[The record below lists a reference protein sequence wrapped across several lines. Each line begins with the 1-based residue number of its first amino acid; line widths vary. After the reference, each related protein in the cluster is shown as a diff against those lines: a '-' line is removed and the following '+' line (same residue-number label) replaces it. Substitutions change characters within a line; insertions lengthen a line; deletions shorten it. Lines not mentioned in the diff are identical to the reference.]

1 MNLKQLFFLPPRRL
15 ASSKVKL
22 KKTALWDLH
31 KSLNAKMGPF
41 AGWDM
46 PMIYKELTQRE
57 STAWTREKC
66 SVFDVSH
73 MLQTRLTG
81 ANAIAA
87 IESICTADVAGLRD
101 NAGCLSLFTNESGGI
116 LDDLIVNKIS
126 NDEIYIVS
134 NASMAEQDFGLLS
147 DAAKRFN
154 VDLCKIETSLIAVQG
169 PESAKI
175 LQSGTPTD
183 LSNIFFMDGADVELF
198 DVPNIRLTR
207 CGYTG
212 EDGFELSVPS
222 QNVEKLVEKILDKG
236 GKMAGLA
243 ARDSLRLE
251 AGLCLYGNDIDTTTL
266 PPSAVLLFTVPKK
279 RRADGNF
286 PGCAQ
291 IIRQQ
296 KEKPEKKRVGLV
308 FEGKIPAREGANL
321 LNLDDEEVGKVTS
334 GGPSFTL
341 EKNIGMGYVPLAL
354 SKPGTELK
362 VQVRKNRFAATV
374 TKMPFVPAKYYFAK

>member
-1 MNLKQLFFLPPRRL
+1 
-15 ASSKVKL
+15 
-22 KKTALWDLH
+22 
-31 KSLNAKMGPF
+31 
-41 AGWDM
+41 
-46 PMIYKELTQRE
+46 
-57 STAWTREKC
+57 
-66 SVFDVSH
+66 
-73 MLQTRLTG
+73 
-81 ANAIAA
+81 
-87 IESICTADVAGLRD
+87 
-101 NAGCLSLFTNESGGI
+101 
-116 LDDLIVNKIS
+116 
-126 NDEIYIVS
+126 
-134 NASMAEQDFGLLS
+134 
-147 DAAKRFN
+147 
-154 VDLCKIETSLIAVQG
+154 
-169 PESAKI
+169 
-175 LQSGTPTD
+175 
-183 LSNIFFMDGADVELF
+183 MDGADVELF

-222 QNVEKLVEKILDKG
+222 QNGISSTLWSNLSIFLVEKLVEKILDKG

-362 VQVRKNRFAATV
+362 VQVRKNRFAATI